1 MATSTDKTFVVTVS
15 SPEGDRSFTV
25 KGLSD
30 EEVRQLLYRASDG
43 KFFKVVEQDSAPA
56 QHKVVAQN
64 KAINHLADATGVLAF
79 VMIGTAMVVR
89 RLQRWLQD

>member
-1 MATSTDKTFVVTVS
+1 MATSAEKTFVVTVS
-15 SPEGDRSFTV
+15 SPDGDRSFTIR
-25 KGLSD
+25 GLSD
-30 EEVRQLLYRASDG
+30 EEVRQLLYRASEG

-64 KAINHLADATGVLAF
+64 KALNHLADATGVLAV
-79 VMIGTAMVVR
+79 VMIGTALAVR